1 VSVESKSRGEIM
13 SKSGIEKFARIS
25 KNYMENPDIRKEMVK
40 NEVTKKILD
49 AMEEKNISKADLAR
63 KLKTTPSNVSQIL
76 NGNRNLTIDTICEI
90 SMALGMISQISF
102 VDKDSLST
110 NCFTFDDSEIYTG
123 SLEACSGSLP
133 GGYWSSLQ
141 DIIAYT

>member
-1 VSVESKSRGEIM
+1 M

-141 DIIAYT
+141 YIISYT

>member
-1 VSVESKSRGEIM
+1 MSVESKSRGEIM

>member
-1 VSVESKSRGEIM
+1 MSVESKSRGEIM

-102 VDKDSLST
+102 
-110 NCFTFDDSEIYTG
+110 EIG
-123 SLEACSGSLP
+123 RAHV
-133 GGYWSSLQ
+133 
-141 DIIAYT
+141 

>member
-1 VSVESKSRGEIM
+1 M

-25 KNYMENPDIRKEMVK
+25 KTYMENPDIRKEMVK

-49 AMEEKNISKADLAR
+49 AMEVKDISKADLAR
-63 KLKTTPSNVSQIL
+63 KLNTTPSNISQIL

-102 VDKDSLST
+102 VDKDSLSSD
-110 NCFTFDDSEIYTG
+110 CFKFEDSEVYTG
-123 SLEACSGSLP
+123 SLADYADSLP
-133 GGYWSSLQ
+133 GGGCWASLQ

>member
-1 VSVESKSRGEIM
+1 M

-102 VDKDSLST
+102 EDKDSLST

>member
-1 VSVESKSRGEIM
+1 M

>member
-1 VSVESKSRGEIM
+1 MG
-13 SKSGIEKFARIS
+13 KSGIEKFVKIS
-25 KNYMENPDIRKEMVK
+25 KTYMENPDIRNEMVK
-40 NEVTKKILD
+40 IEVTKKILD

-90 SMALGMISQISF
+90 SMALGMISQINF

-123 SLEACSGSLP
+123 SLEAYSDSLS

>member
-1 VSVESKSRGEIM
+1 M

-102 VDKDSLST
+102 VDKDCLST

>member
-1 VSVESKSRGEIM
+1 M

-90 SMALGMISQISF
+90 SMALGMMSQISF